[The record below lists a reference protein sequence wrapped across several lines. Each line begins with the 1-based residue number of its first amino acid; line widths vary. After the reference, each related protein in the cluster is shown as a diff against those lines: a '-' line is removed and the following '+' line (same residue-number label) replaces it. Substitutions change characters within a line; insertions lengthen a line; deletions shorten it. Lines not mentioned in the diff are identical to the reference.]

1 MIELRNVT
9 KIYKSKKASDTIAL
23 NDISL
28 KFPDK
33 GLVFV
38 LGSSGSGKS
47 TLLNLL
53 GLLDKPTN
61 GEILVNGTNINK
73 MSDKLLTRYRN
84 NYIGF
89 IFQEFNLF
97 DELNVYDNIELC
109 INVKNVLDLK
119 GKIDNLLNDL
129 GLSGYGKRKINELS
143 GGEKGR
149 VAIARAIIK
158 SPSVILADE
167 PTGNLDSENSKII
180 FDILKKISKNHL
192 VIVVSH
198 EEALAQIYADA
209 IVRLE
214 DGKIIQNNIGNV
226 NSIYRELSLKKH
238 YIKFSSK
245 VKLALGILKKKK
257 IRTGITAIL
266 ASIAFALLGFS
277 MSLFNFDVARMHS
290 EAMIYENETNINF
303 SKGNF
308 NTNNIN
314 LNMVLTDSDVLE
326 ITNKL
331 DNYQKISYL
340 YTNNSIENFSFGMS
354 LDFVNELEY
363 SAYYNIDLNSTPY
376 FVTYSKDDMND
387 LDIIGNVP
395 NNPREV
401 LIPEYFAEQLVAK
414 SFNTYD
420 EDRNYPIYQ
429 MEVDSIN
436 ELIGKNLSLSSTYVT
451 ISGIIKDYNLS
462 KYKDLINKDIQDEE
476 YKESN
481 LYKEFASN
489 YNNSVYFVI
498 NDEFFKNSDF
508 ASNNT
513 ISNTVF
519 NLANIYNNDNYY
531 LATNYSV
538 IDKEIEYYDGAN
550 FVKSNSLNDNE
561 VIVSQMFLED
571 YYGSDLTQ
579 GLMSALVEAR
589 EEYDKLVEERNKLLE
604 EQMNNCINYG
614 ICDYEEIPEV
624 EQIDINELT
633 KNYYI
638 DYMNDHGSIIGNLY
652 TLQIKDETHFTDKEI
667 NNIDLKIVGVVFEDI
682 INYINYNTIKDYI
695 LPNELVISIK
705 TNINDE
711 DKLEQLFND
720 FSKKSG
726 NYKIETKFSEK
737 IKDVEGIVE
746 SIEDISI
753 YLVVGAS
760 LFAIILFTLFI
771 SASIS
776 NYKKNIGL
784 LRALGARIKEIVN
797 IFILESLIIGIITFI
812 LANILAILSINIVNN
827 YITKEVYFY
836 LRPLVFNE
844 NTIFIILISIIGVI
858 LISLIIPIVHLSKK
872 RPINL
877 INE

>member
-53 GLLDKPTN
+53 GLLDKPTS

-73 MSDKLLTRYRN
+73 MGDKLLTRYRN

-109 INVKNVLDLK
+109 INAKNVLDIK
-119 GKIDNLLNDL
+119 GKVDNLLNDL

-158 SPSVILADE
+158 NPNVILADE

-198 EEALAQIYADA
+198 EEALAQFYADA

-214 DGKIIQNNIGNV
+214 DGKIIQNNIGEV
-226 NSIYRELSLKKH
+226 NSSYRELSLKKH

-266 ASIAFALLGFS
+266 ASVSFALLGFS

-290 EAMIYENETNINF
+290 EAMIQENETSISF
-303 SKGNF
+303 SKGNI
-308 NTNNIN
+308 NTNNVN
-314 LNMVLTDSDVLE
+314 LDKVLTDSDILE

-340 YTNNSIENFSFGMS
+340 YTNNSIEDFSFGMS
-354 LDFVNELEY
+354 LDFINELEN

-376 FVTYSKDDMND
+376 FVTYNGEDIKN
-387 LDIIGNVP
+387 LDIMGSIP
-395 NNPREV
+395 SNPREV

-420 EDRNYPIYQ
+420 EARNYPIYQ
-429 MEVDSIN
+429 MEVENID

-451 ISGIIKDYNLS
+451 ISGIIKDNNLN
-462 KYKDLINKDIQDEE
+462 KYRELINRDIRDEE
-476 YKESN
+476 YESSD
-481 LYKEFASN
+481 LYKEFVDN
-489 YNNSVYFVI
+489 YSNSVYFVI
-498 NDEFFKNSDF
+498 NDTFFENSDF
-508 ASNNT
+508 TFNNA
-513 ISNTVF
+513 ISGMVF
-519 NLANIYNNDNYY
+519 DLVNIYNNDNYY

-538 IDKEIEYYDGAN
+538 IDREIEYYDGSN
-550 FVKSNSLNDNE
+550 FVKSNTLNDGE

-579 GLMSALVEAR
+579 GLMNALIEAR

-604 EQMNNCINYG
+604 EQMNNCLNYG

-633 KNYYI
+633 KDYYI
-638 DYMNDHGSIIGNLY
+638 DYMNNHGSIIGNSY
-652 TLQIKDETHFTDKEI
+652 TLQIKDELHFTDKEI
-667 NNIDLKIVGVVFEDI
+667 NNIDLKIVGVVFDVV
-682 INYINYNTIKDYI
+682 NYINYNTINNYI
-695 LPNELVISIK
+695 LPNELVTSIK

-711 DKLEQLFND
+711 ERLEQLFND
-720 FSKKSG
+720 FSEKSG
-726 NYKIETKFSEK
+726 TYKIETKFSNK
-737 IKDVEGIVE
+737 IEDVEGIVK
-746 SIEDISI
+746 SIENISI
-753 YLVVGAS
+753 YLVIGAS
-760 LFAIILFTLFI
+760 IFAIILFTLFI
-771 SASIS
+771 SSSIS
-776 NYKKNIGL
+776 SYKKNIGQ

-797 IFILESLIIGIITFI
+797 IFILESLIIGIITFV
-812 LANILAILSINIVNN
+812 LSNILAILSINIINN

>member
-33 GLVFV
+33 GLVFI

-53 GLLDKPTN
+53 GLLDKPTS

-73 MSDKLLTRYRN
+73 MGDKLLTRYRN

-109 INVKNVLDLK
+109 INAKNVLDIK
-119 GKIDNLLNDL
+119 GKVDNLLNDL

-266 ASIAFALLGFS
+266 ASVSFALLGFS

-290 EAMIYENETNINF
+290 EAMIQENETSISF
-303 SKGNF
+303 SKGNI
-308 NTNNIN
+308 NTNNVN
-314 LNMVLTDSDVLE
+314 LDKVLTDSDILE

-340 YTNNSIENFSFGMS
+340 YTNNSIEDFSFGMS
-354 LDFVNELEY
+354 LDFINELEN

-376 FVTYSKDDMND
+376 FVTYNGEDIKN
-387 LDIIGNVP
+387 LDIMGSIP
-395 NNPREV
+395 SNPREV

-420 EDRNYPIYQ
+420 EARNYPIYQ
-429 MEVDSIN
+429 MEVENID

-451 ISGIIKDYNLS
+451 ISGIIKDNNLN
-462 KYKDLINKDIQDEE
+462 KYRELINRDIRDEE
-476 YKESN
+476 YESSD
-481 LYKEFASN
+481 LYKEFVDN
-489 YNNSVYFVI
+489 YSNSVYFVI
-498 NDEFFKNSDF
+498 NDTFFENSDF
-508 ASNNT
+508 TFNNA
-513 ISNTVF
+513 ISGMVF
-519 NLANIYNNDNYY
+519 DLVNIYNNDNYY

-538 IDKEIEYYDGAN
+538 IDREIEYYDGSN
-550 FVKSNSLNDNE
+550 FVKSNTLNDGE

-579 GLMSALVEAR
+579 GLMNALIEAR

-604 EQMNNCINYG
+604 EQMNNCLNYG

-633 KNYYI
+633 KDYYI
-638 DYMNDHGSIIGNLY
+638 DYMNNHGSIIGNSY
-652 TLQIKDETHFTDKEI
+652 TLQIKDELHFTDKEI
-667 NNIDLKIVGVVFEDI
+667 NNIDLKIVGVVFDVV
-682 INYINYNTIKDYI
+682 NYINYNTINNYI
-695 LPNELVISIK
+695 LPNELVTSIK

-711 DKLEQLFND
+711 ERLEQLFND
-720 FSKKSG
+720 FSEKSG
-726 NYKIETKFSEK
+726 TYKIETKFSNK
-737 IKDVEGIVE
+737 IEDVEGIVK
-746 SIEDISI
+746 SIENISI
-753 YLVVGAS
+753 YLVIGAS
-760 LFAIILFTLFI
+760 IFAIILFTLFI
-771 SASIS
+771 SSSIS
-776 NYKKNIGL
+776 SYKKNIGQ

-797 IFILESLIIGIITFI
+797 IFILESLIIGIITFV
-812 LANILAILSINIVNN
+812 LSNILAILSINIINN

-858 LISLIIPIVHLSKK
+858 LISLIIPIIHLSRK

>member
-53 GLLDKPTN
+53 GLLDKPTS

-73 MSDKLLTRYRN
+73 MGDKLLTRYRN

-109 INVKNVLDLK
+109 INAKNVLDIK
-119 GKIDNLLNDL
+119 GKVDNLLNDL

-158 SPSVILADE
+158 NPNVILADE

-198 EEALAQIYADA
+198 EEALAQFYADA

-214 DGKIIQNNIGNV
+214 DGKIIQNNIGEV
-226 NSIYRELSLKKH
+226 NSSYRELSLKKH

-266 ASIAFALLGFS
+266 ASVSFALLGFS

-290 EAMIYENETNINF
+290 EAMIQENETSISF
-303 SKGNF
+303 SKGNI
-308 NTNNIN
+308 NTNNVN
-314 LNMVLTDSDVLE
+314 LDKVLTDSDILE

-340 YTNNSIENFSFGMS
+340 YTNNSIEDFSFGMS
-354 LDFVNELEY
+354 LDFINELEN

-376 FVTYSKDDMND
+376 FVTYNGEDIKN
-387 LDIIGNVP
+387 LDIMGSIP
-395 NNPREV
+395 SNPREV

-420 EDRNYPIYQ
+420 EARNYPIYQ
-429 MEVDSIN
+429 MEVENID

-451 ISGIIKDYNLS
+451 ISGIIKDNNLN
-462 KYKDLINKDIQDEE
+462 KYRELINRDIRDEE
-476 YKESN
+476 YESSD
-481 LYKEFASN
+481 LYKEFVDN
-489 YNNSVYFVI
+489 YSNSVYFVI
-498 NDEFFKNSDF
+498 NDTFFENSDF
-508 ASNNT
+508 TFNNA
-513 ISNTVF
+513 ISGMVF
-519 NLANIYNNDNYY
+519 DLVNIYNNDNYY

-538 IDKEIEYYDGAN
+538 IDREIEYYDGSN
-550 FVKSNSLNDNE
+550 FVKSNTLNDGE

-579 GLMSALVEAR
+579 GLMNALIEAR

-604 EQMNNCINYG
+604 EQMNNCLNYG

-633 KNYYI
+633 KDYYI
-638 DYMNDHGSIIGNLY
+638 DYMNNHGSIIGNSY
-652 TLQIKDETHFTDKEI
+652 TLQIKDELHFTDKEI
-667 NNIDLKIVGVVFEDI
+667 NNIDLKIVGVVFDVV
-682 INYINYNTIKDYI
+682 NYINYNTINNYI
-695 LPNELVISIK
+695 LPNELVTSIK

-711 DKLEQLFND
+711 ERLEQLFND
-720 FSKKSG
+720 FSEKSG
-726 NYKIETKFSEK
+726 TYKIETKFSNK
-737 IKDVEGIVE
+737 IEDVEGIVK
-746 SIEDISI
+746 SIENISI
-753 YLVVGAS
+753 YLVIGAS
-760 LFAIILFTLFI
+760 IFAIILFTLFI
-771 SASIS
+771 SSSIS
-776 NYKKNIGL
+776 SYKKNIGQ

-797 IFILESLIIGIITFI
+797 IFILESLIIGIITFV
-812 LANILAILSINIVNN
+812 LSNILAILSINIINN

-858 LISLIIPIVHLSKK
+858 LISLIIPIIHLSRK

>member
-53 GLLDKPTN
+53 GLLDKPTS

-73 MSDKLLTRYRN
+73 MNDTLLTRYRN

-109 INVKNVLDLK
+109 INSKNIKDIK
-119 GKIDNLLNDL
+119 GKIDNILNDI
-129 GLSGYGKRKINELS
+129 GLSGYGKRRINELS

-158 SPSVILADE
+158 NPNVILADE
-167 PTGNLDSENSKII
+167 PTGNLDSENSRII
-180 FDILKKISKNHL
+180 FDILKGLANDHL

-198 EEALAQIYADA
+198 EERFAHLYADA

-214 DGKIIQNNIGNV
+214 DGKTIENSIGNV
-226 NSIYRELSLKKH
+226 NSSYKELSLKKH

-257 IRTGITAIL
+257 IRTLITAVL
-266 ASIAFALLGFS
+266 ASASFALLGFS
-277 MSLFNFDVARMHS
+277 MSLFNFDVDRMHS
-290 EAMIYENETNINF
+290 EAMIQENETSIKF
-303 SKGNF
+303 SKGNI
-308 NTNNIN
+308 NTNNVN
-314 LNMVLTDSDVLE
+314 LNMVLTDSDILE

-340 YTNNSIENFSFGMS
+340 YTNNSIEDFSFGVS
-354 LDFVNELEY
+354 LNFINELEY

-376 FVTYSKDDMND
+376 FVTYSDEDIKN

-395 NNPREV
+395 SNFREV
-401 LIPEYFAEQLVAK
+401 LIPEYFAEQLVVK

-420 EDRNYPIYQ
+420 EARNYPVYQ
-429 MEVDSIN
+429 IEVSNID

-451 ISGIIKDYNLS
+451 ISGIIKDNNLS
-462 KYKDLINKDIQDEE
+462 KYRELITKDIRDEE
-476 YKESN
+476 YEASD
-481 LYKEFASN
+481 LYKEFESN
-489 YNNSVYFVI
+489 YNDSVYFVI
-498 NDEFFKNSDF
+498 NDAFFENSAF
-508 ASNNT
+508 TSNNA
-513 ISNTVF
+513 INNTVF
-519 NLANIYNNDNYY
+519 NLANVYNNDNYY

-538 IDKEIEYYDGAN
+538 IDKEIEYYDGSN
-550 FVKSNSLNDNE
+550 FIKSNSLNDGE
-561 VIVSQMFLED
+561 VIVSQTFLED

-579 GLMSALVEAR
+579 GIMNALVEAR

-604 EQMNNCINYG
+604 EQMNNCLNYG
-614 ICDYEEIPEV
+614 ICDYDEIPEV
-624 EQIDINELT
+624 EEIDVNELT
-633 KNYYI
+633 KDYYM
-638 DYMNDHGSIIGNLY
+638 DYMNNHGSIIGNSY
-652 TLQIKDETHFTDKEI
+652 TLQIKDELHFTDKEI
-667 NNIDLKIVGVVFEDI
+667 NNIDLKIVGVIFGDVV
-682 INYINYNTIKDYI
+682 NYINYNTINNYI
-695 LPNELVISIK
+695 LPNELVTSIK

-711 DKLEQLFND
+711 ERLEQLFND
-720 FSKKSG
+720 FSEKSG
-726 NYKIETKFSEK
+726 NYKIETKFSNK
-737 IKDVEGIVE
+737 IEDVEGIVE
-746 SIEDISI
+746 SIENISI
-753 YLVVGAS
+753 YLVIGTS
-760 LFAIILFTLFI
+760 IFAVILFTLFI
-771 SASIS
+771 SSSIS
-776 NYKKNIGL
+776 SYKKNIGL
-784 LRALGARIKEIVN
+784 LRALGARIKEIIN
-797 IFILESLIIGIITFI
+797 IFILESLIIGIVTFVF
-812 LANILAILSINIVNN
+812 ANILTIISINIVNN

-844 NTIFIILISIIGVI
+844 NTILLILISIIGVI
-858 LISLIIPIVHLSKK
+858 LISLIIPIIHLSKK

-877 INE
+877 IKE